1 MSDDRNRYLYVLRL
15 ADNALV
21 LGQRLSEW
29 IGHAPALEEEMATAN
44 VSLDLIGQAKS
55 WLEYAAELGGDERD
69 ADTLAFHRD
78 VLDFHNTLLVEQ
90 PNGDYAL
97 TIARQFLFDAFHMPL
112 LEQLSRSGDERV
124 AEIAAKSA
132 KEAGYHIRRSSEWMI
147 RFGDG
152 TDESHQRVQ
161 AAVDR
166 LWPYTGELFTG
177 DALDEAMH
185 QAGVGADLAE
195 VREQWS
201 ATVDEVFAEAT
212 LRRPEDGWMQSGGK
226 QGEHSEHLGFLLAE
240 MQFLPRAYPDARW

>member
-55 WLEYAAELGGDERD
+55 WLDYAAELEGEGRD

-97 TIARQFLFDAFHMPL
+97 TIARQFFFDAFHMPL
-112 LEQLSRSGDERV
+112 LEQLARSGDPRI

-132 KEAGYHIRRSSEWMI
+132 KEVGYHVRRSSEWII

-166 LWPYTGELFTG
+166 LWPFTGELFSG
-177 DALDEAMH
+177 DGLDEAMRE
-185 QAGVGADLAE
+185 AGIGADLAA

-212 LRRPEDGWMQSGGK
+212 LTRPEDGWMQSGGK
-226 QGEHSEHLGFLLAE
+226 QGEHSEHLGYLLAE